1 MKDVLASYRPG
12 VAFDEMMDTEGSVRP
27 SYQAVY
33 TSLSRATPA
42 ELSMIA
48 DSLASNYTQAGV
60 TFDIGGVERPFPL
73 DLVPRVIASAEWE
86 TIESGVAQRVRA
98 LEAFLDDVYTDA
110 RVITDG
116 VIPRQLVTSSKHY
129 HRAVW
134 GIRPGNGVRI
144 HVAGVD
150 LIRTPAGDVR
160 VLEDNVRVPSGV
172 SYVMTNRSAMITAM
186 PDAFSNQRI
195 RPVAGYPQKLLG
207 ALRKAAAP
215 GTDDPTVVVL
225 TPGVYNSAYFEHS
238 LLARTMGVELVEGR
252 DLECRRGK
260 VFMRTTAGLQR
271 VDVIYRRIDDDFID
285 PVHFRSDSMLGVPG
299 LVNAVRSGGVALA
312 NALGNGVADDKLLY
326 TYVPDLIRYYL
337 SEDPVI
343 GNIDTWRLEED
354 EAREE
359 VLDRL
364 DELVVKP
371 VDGSG
376 GKGIVIGPHATREE
390 LDALRARVT
399 ADPRGWIAQPLVQL
413 STVPTLIDDT
423 LAPRHV
429 DLRPFAVNNGDEVW
443 VLPGGLTRVALPEG
457 ELVVNS
463 SQGGGS
469 KDTWVL
475 SPPLHRPP
483 VQEPAEDEDY
493 PDARYAEDR
502 FSGSGHDEDDRAAR
516 RYRAEHYPTDSY
528 ETEELGE
535 GTEGAPEPQPEP
547 GTGTGTVGGTEPQ
560 VGPDE
565 APRPRRTSA
574 VPMLVGRPQELPPER
589 EGQAQRSQPEQQQQG
604 RRGAGQQGSGPQG
617 SVATGGA
624 LSC

>member
-1 MKDVLASYRPG
+1 MADVLSNYRAG
-12 VAFDEMMDTEGSVRP
+12 AAFDEMMDNEGNVRP
-27 SYQAVY
+27 SYKAIH
-33 TSLSRATPA
+33 ATLDRSSPA
-42 ELSMIA
+42 ELKQIA
-48 DSLASNYTQAGV
+48 ESLASNYVQAGV

-73 DLVPRVIASAEWE
+73 DLVPRVIASPEWE
-86 TIESGVAQRVRA
+86 TIEAGVAQRVRA
-98 LEAFLDDVYTDA
+98 LEAFLADVYSDA
-110 RVITDG
+110 RVIADG
-116 VIPRQLVTSSKHY
+116 VIPSQLVTSSNQY

-134 GIRPGNGVRI
+134 GVQPGNGVRI
-144 HVAGVD
+144 HVSGVD

-172 SYVMTNRSAMITAM
+172 SYVMTNRSAMITAL

-195 RPVAGYPQKLLG
+195 RSVAGYPQRLLQ
-207 ALRKAAAP
+207 ALRKAASAT
-215 GTDDPTVVVL
+215 TDNPNVVVL
-225 TPGVYNSAYFEHS
+225 TPGVYNSAYFEHT

-299 LVNAVRSGGVALA
+299 LVNAVRTGGVVLA
-312 NALGNGVADDKLLY
+312 NAIGNGVADDKLIY

-337 SEDPVI
+337 AEAPVI
-343 GNIDTWRLEED
+343 ANVDTWRLEED

-376 GKGIVIGPHATREE
+376 GKGIVIGPRATKAE
-390 LDALRARVT
+390 LDALRARVI
-399 ADPRGWIAQPLVQL
+399 ADPRGWIAQPVVQL
-413 STVPTLIDDT
+413 STVPTLIDDQ
-423 LAPRHV
+423 LKPRHV
-429 DLRPFAVNNGDEVW
+429 DLRPFAVNSGDEVW

-475 SPPLHRPP
+475 SAPTHRPP
-483 VQEPAEDEDY
+483 
-493 PDARYAEDR
+493 PDDDGQDIDDLESDR
-502 FSGSGHDEDDRAAR
+502 VGLDGKPVEEERVR
-516 RYRAEHYPTDSY
+516 PPTPHRNGRMP
-528 ETEELGE
+528 TALMGPKQMKQ
-535 GTEGAPEPQPEP
+535 GAPK
-547 GTGTGTVGGTEPQ
+547 
-560 VGPDE
+560 
-565 APRPRRTSA
+565 
-574 VPMLVGRPQELPPER
+574 
-589 EGQAQRSQPEQQQQG
+589 QAQVQHQEEQQQQSG
-604 RRGAGQQGSGPQG
+604 GPPMIRQAPDRLSSGSGE
-617 SVATGGA
+617 
-624 LSC
+624 SC